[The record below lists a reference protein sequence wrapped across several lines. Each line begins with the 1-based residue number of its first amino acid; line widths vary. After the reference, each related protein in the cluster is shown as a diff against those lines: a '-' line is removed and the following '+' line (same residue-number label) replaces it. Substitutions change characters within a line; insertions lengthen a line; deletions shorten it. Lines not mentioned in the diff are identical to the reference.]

1 MAPEAKTIQIQELI
15 VLARIVQIVII
26 IVVAVQD
33 HPVAVDPAVADTV
46 VAVVAEE
53 DHQAVV
59 AEEEDNLFSVI

>member
-15 VLARIVQIVII
+15 VLVRTVQIVII

-33 HPVAVDPAVADTV
+33 HQVAVDPAVADTV
-46 VAVVAEE
+46 VAVVE